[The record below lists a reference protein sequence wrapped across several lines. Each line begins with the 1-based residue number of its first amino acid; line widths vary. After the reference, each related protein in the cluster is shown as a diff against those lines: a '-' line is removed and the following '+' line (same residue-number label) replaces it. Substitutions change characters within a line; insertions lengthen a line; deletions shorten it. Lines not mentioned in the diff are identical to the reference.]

1 MLSSSYSSFDYIQ
14 WLLAYHMAEYLS
26 CTPFIA
32 ITALSRTN
40 SSKAFCLV
48 YSLAVFVA
56 DDKIQWFVAKIWAEE
71 QSCSSQKLK
80 KFMIKPLRSNMVQ
93 WVASFGHMSDTDLLL
108 SQRTSLETKPPNGSQ
123 NHTALKGMIPQPQLL
138 ALGMPFTV
146 SLSSTG
152 LAAFC
157 ALFSCSTFCFCLW
170 WGFV

>member
-14 WLLAYHMAEYLS
+14 RLLAYLMAEHLS

-32 ITALSRTN
+32 ITALSRTS

-93 WVASFGHMSDTDLLL
+93 WVASFGHMSDTELLL

-146 SLSSTG
+146 SIQHRT
-152 LAAFC
+152 
-157 ALFSCSTFCFCLW
+157 CSLLCS
-170 WGFV
+170 V